1 VCWTNVCPGSLR
13 AWKCAG
19 RVAEE
24 GVTAPSAPKL
34 TLALAFLLLLLTVP
48 AAGGRLGALEDVRL
62 RWVWLVALAFPIQVL
77 LVTVVPDGDTTVH
90 RVAHVMT
97 YGLAGACVVANL
109 KAVRFVWVVA
119 LGGLLNFIAIAANG
133 GVMPASRGALETA
146 GLDVR
151 SGSFAN
157 SDVVDGAHVW
167 FLGDVFAVPAG
178 WPGANV
184 FSVGDAL
191 MLLGALLVL
200 HAATGSRLFAAR
212 RPAPPRARG
221 SRAAPQR

>member
-1 VCWTNVCPGSLR
+1 VRP
-13 AWKCAG
+13 
-19 RVAEE
+19 VAEKW
-24 GVTAPSAPKL
+24 VTAPSAPKL

-48 AAGGRLGALEDVRL
+48 AAGGRLSALEELRF
-62 RWVWLVALAFPIQVL
+62 RWVWLVVVAFAVQVV
-77 LVTVVPDGDTTVH
+77 LVTLVPDGDTTVH

-97 YGLAGACVVANL
+97 YALAGACVVANL
-109 KAVRFVWVVA
+109 HLRFVWVVA
-119 LGGLLNFIAIAANG
+119 LGGLLNFVAIAANG

-157 SDVVDGAHVW
+157 SDVVADAHVW
-167 FLGDVFAVPAG
+167 WLGDVFAIPAG

-212 RPAPPRARG
+212 RTVPPQAPG
-221 SRAAPQR
+221 SPAAPQR